1 MSITAFLIIVV
12 VLALATSIG
21 AIWFF
26 GLTLPKHLRERRTA
40 LKLWKEQFPQADTKL
55 LREFLGMVATSFEIR
70 SKYAKLFFPYDKLSE
85 LREVFTAVK
94 GGVDIRE
101 AETLGLFIK
110 KEYGVD
116 LSRFWHRNIDLGD
129 VFTEILKRL

>member
-1 MSITAFLIIVV
+1 MSVTAFLIIVV
-12 VLALATSIG
+12 VLLIAISIG
-21 AIWFF
+21 LIWFF
-26 GLTLPKHLRERRTA
+26 GLTLPKPLRERRFA
-40 LKLWKEQFPQADTKL
+40 LKQWKEQFPQADTKL
-55 LREFLGMVATSFEIR
+55 LCEFLGMVATSFEIR
-70 SKYAKLFFPYDKLSE
+70 SSYAKLFYPYDKLSE
-85 LREVFTAVK
+85 LRETFTAVK

-116 LSRFWHRNIDLGD
+116 MARFWHRNIDLGD